1 MSTSHRVITSHPTI
15 IKPNMLHIMQ
25 GVVAEMVCD
34 PNIRIHTVTVD
45 HTSLSSFNI
54 YFTYKDEKR
63 KLFVC
68 ESQDTYRDVSNH
80 TIHSGGLYFNLN
92 VWGSNKEIMD
102 IVKVGIRKHVMPD
115 VCIYECV
122 NDAIEDR
129 FVLVG
134 GA

>member
-15 IKPNMLHIMQ
+15 IKPNMLHIIQ
-25 GVVAEMVCD
+25 GVLDELNKD
-34 PNIRIHTVTVD
+34 PKVKVETITVD
-45 HTSLSSFNI
+45 RHRMESFNI
-54 YFTYKDEKR
+54 YFTYGEEKR
-63 KLFVC
+63 KLFIC
-68 ESQDTYRDVSNH
+68 ESNDTYRDVSNH
-80 TIHSGGLYFNLN
+80 TIHSGGIYFNLN

-122 NDAIEDR
+122 NDAMEDR

-134 GA
+134 A

>member
-25 GVVAEMVCD
+25 GVVAEMICD
-34 PNIRIHTVTVD
+34 PNIRVQTVTVD

-68 ESQDTYRDVSNH
+68 ESQDTYRDVGNNV
-80 TIHSGGLYFNLN
+80 IHSGGLYFNLN

-102 IVKVGIRKHVMPD
+102 IVKVGIRKHVPND
-115 VCIYECV
+115 VSIYECV

-129 FVLVG
+129 FVRVG
-134 GA
+134 A